1 MGRIKMKLIN
11 TRYGVLNTPQREIFL
26 DGVGIQKQRKN
37 ARMMKYGALAIGLI
51 VIAVHL
57 IGWGWV

>member
-1 MGRIKMKLIN
+1 MKLTN
-11 TRYGVLNTPQREIFL
+11 TRYGILNTPQREIFL

-37 ARMMKYGALAIGLI
+37 ARMMKYGALSIGLI